1 MPVDPQIQVYLDQIA
16 ALNPPPIR
24 SMTPQEVRQQMAM
37 LMAILPEGEAVARV
51 ENRSI
56 TGPAGKLPI
65 RIYTPEG
72 SGPFPL
78 LVFFHGG
85 GWVRCDLDTHDG
97 QCRALANGG
106 GCVVVS
112 VDYRLAP
119 EHKFPAAPQDCYA
132 ATSWVAKHATE
143 LHGDAGRLAVGG
155 DSAGGN
161 LAAVVA
167 QMARDQGG
175 PDLVFQLLIYP
186 ATNFRAQTAS
196 MRENA
201 EGYFLTREEMTW
213 FGNHYLRS
221 PEDEV
226 DPQASPML
234 ASNLG
239 GLPPALIITAE
250 YDPLRDEGEEYG
262 RLLQA
267 SGVLVTVSRYKGMIH
282 GFFAL
287 AGIIDLANDAT
298 AEASAALRTAFAV
311 PQTPLDPHIG

>member
-1 MPVDPQIQVYLDQIA
+1 MPIDPQIQVYLNQIA
-16 ALNPPPIR
+16 ALNPPPLH
-24 SMTPQEVRQQMAM
+24 SMTPVEVRQQMAM
-37 LMAILPEGEAVARV
+37 LTAILPKGEAVARV
-51 ENRSI
+51 ENRCI
-56 TGPAGKLPI
+56 PGPAGELPL

-72 SGPFPL
+72 TGPFPL

-85 GWVRCDLDTHDG
+85 GWVRCNLDTHDG

-132 ATSWVAKHATE
+132 ATSWVAQHAAE
-143 LHGDAGRLAVGG
+143 LQGDGSRLAVGG

-161 LAAVVA
+161 LAAVVS
-167 QMARDQGG
+167 QMARDQDG
-175 PDLVFQLLIYP
+175 PSLIFQLLIYP

-201 EGYFLTREEMTW
+201 EGYFLTRAEMTW
-213 FGNHYLRS
+213 FRNHYLRS
-221 PEDEV
+221 AEDEL
-226 DPQASPML
+226 DPKASPML
-234 ASNLG
+234 ADNLS

-262 RLLQA
+262 RLLQV
-267 SGVLVTVSRYKGMIH
+267 SGVSITVSRYEGMIH

-287 AGIIDLANDAT
+287 AGIIDRAGDAT
-298 AEASAALRTAFAV
+298 AEASAALRAVFAV
-311 PQTPLDPHIG
+311 PQEVVGPHNT